1 MKFRIL
7 GHACLEVE
15 AGGTRLICD
24 PWLAGSAYWRS
35 WWNFPPV
42 PDALLDGLAP
52 DIIYLS
58 HLHWD
63 HFHGPTLRRLGL
75 DRTILVPRTP
85 DQRILGDLRKMG
97 CRDVREIEHGRP
109 IDLNPGLRITSYQIG
124 PFTDSA
130 LVIEGDGITLLNAND
145 AKLMGAP
152 LRQILKRHP
161 RIDFALRSHSSANS
175 RLCYH
180 FTDAPEERLDDL
192 AAYSR
197 EFARFCQAVRPRYAI
212 PFASNHCFL
221 HDETFAFNDTVNF
234 SSKVAAYFAAEGIA
248 DPSCVP
254 MAPGDSWDSDGGFRL
269 APPIAD
275 IPAAIATYRQQKA
288 GVLLRQQAKEDRTG
302 LAVASVVN
310 YLQRVA
316 DGTPWLVRR
325 LFKGR
330 PIVIVGRSGK
340 GDKAVAVDLAR
351 RSVTEVPA
359 DTLDAWPIQI
369 HSSALIVNDCCR
381 TRNWN
386 SLGISK
392 RVRFVCRRKDAAILR
407 LFNYVLNA
415 HEYDIFPLSK
425 IATPRFAAVWL
436 RRWRELLLY
445 AHVSANFALRRG
457 FDMRRHLPRPRR

>member
-15 AGGTRLICD
+15 AGGMRLICD

-52 DIIYLS
+52 DVIYLS

-85 DQRILGDLRKMG
+85 DQRIVGDLRKMG
-97 CRDVREIEHGRP
+97 CLDVRELEHGRP
-109 IDLNPGLRITSYQIG
+109 IELGPGLRITSYQIG

-130 LVIEGDGITLLNAND
+130 LVIEDGATTLLNAND

-152 LRQILKRHP
+152 LRQLLKRHP
-161 RIDFALRSHSSANS
+161 KIDFALRSHSSANS
-175 RLCYH
+175 RLCYR
-180 FTDAPEERLDDL
+180 FTDAPGEIFDDL

-197 EFARFCQAVRPRYAI
+197 EFARFCRAARPRYAI

-221 HDETFAFNDTVNF
+221 HDETFTFNDTVNF
-234 SSKVAAYFAAEGIA
+234 SSKVAAYFTEAGID
-248 DPSCVP
+248 DPACVP
-254 MAPGDSWDSDGGFRL
+254 MAPGDSWDSASGFHL
-269 APPIAD
+269 AAPIED
-275 IPAAIATYRQQKA
+275 IPAAIAEYRLRKS
-288 GVLLRQQAKEDRTG
+288 GVLQRQQAREDRTG
-302 LAVASVVN
+302 LAVASVVK
-310 YLQRVA
+310 YLQRVV
-316 DGTPWLVRR
+316 DGTPWLIRR
-325 LFKGR
+325 VFKGK
-330 PIVIVGRSGK
+330 PILIVGRSAR
-340 GDKAVAVDLAR
+340 GDKAIAIDLAR
-351 RSVTEVPA
+351 QSVSEVPA
-359 DTLDAWPIQI
+359 DGADAWPIQI
-369 HSSALIVNDCCR
+369 HSSALIINDCCR

-392 RVRFVCRRKDAAILR
+392 RVRFVCRRKDASILR

-415 HEYDIFPLSK
+415 HEYDLLPLSR
-425 IATPRFAAVWL
+425 IVTLRFAGVWL

-445 AHVSANFALRRG
+445 AHIGANFALRRG
-457 FDMRRHLPRPRR
+457 FDMSRHLPRSSR